1 MFDIGWSEMAIIM
14 LLALIIIG
22 PKDLPR
28 VARTIGQWVRK
39 GRSLAR
45 EFQNSLEDIARE
57 TELEDVKKEIEK
69 VGKTDFKKSIENT
82 IDPKGEL
89 TKAFDTSDAGDKL
102 KSSATDDAGKET
114 PKAAITNGHANG
126 KAAPSAKVKDGT
138 PSPSPLKAA
147 SVKAPLAKSSGT
159 KATATGTTKTAAT
172 TKKAPVRKTA
182 AAKKP
187 VSAAKKSAKPAAST
201 KSPGT
206 KRRTAKPGANTSP
219 SDEGGGT
226 DQATV
231 AAKPS

>member
-1 MFDIGWSEMAIIM
+1 LFDIGWSEMAIIM
-14 LLALIIIG
+14 LAALIIIG

-28 VARTIGQWVRK
+28 VARTVGQWVRK

-69 VGKTDFKKSIENT
+69 VGKTDFKKSVENT

-102 KSSATDDAGKET
+102 KSTSADDAGKET

-126 KAAPSAKVKDGT
+126 KAVPSAEVKDGKL
-138 PSPSPLKAA
+138 SPVKAA

-159 KATATGTTKTAAT
+159 KATAKGSTKTAAT
-172 TKKAPVRKTA
+172 TKKTPVRKST

-187 VSAAKKSAKPAAST
+187 VSAAKKSAKPAKSA

-206 KRRTAKPGANTSP
+206 KRRTAKPAANTSP
-219 SDEGGGT
+219 SDEGGST